1 MNELIVG
8 MGEIGNALM
17 QVLSRD
23 DTATMFAFD
32 IKDMKFHSVRRD
44 VKYMYQWKIYYMHVC
59 FPYSDTFEHDVL
71 GYIKRFE
78 PKVVIIHSTVLPG
91 TTAKLQGM
99 AKIPIVFSP
108 VRGVHQSMVDDLRY
122 YTKYISSI
130 RRRCLDSIRKH
141 FFKAGMSVGIYRD
154 PTDLEY
160 AKILC
165 DTTYY
170 HVLLAY
176 NQWTHILAKRHK
188 LDFDELWRFTGE
200 IHTKL
205 GNRPRMFFDDKG
217 IGGHC
222 VIQNTKLLNSL
233 LDDELLNLLLRIN
246 DEVVM
251 EGENDKT

>member
-108 VRGVHQSMVDDLRY
+108 VRGVHKTMVDDMLY
-122 YTKYISSI
+122 YRKFISSLKNSVLEDVKK
-130 RRRCLDSIRKH
+130 RFNKS
-141 FFKAGMSVGIYRD
+141 GMIVGTYGD
-154 PTDLEY
+154 PTTLEY

-170 HVLLAY
+170 HILIAY
-176 NQWTHILAKRHK
+176 NQWTHLVAKRRG
-188 LDFDELWRFTGE
+188 LDFDELWEFAYDIDR
-200 IHTKL
+200 KL
-205 GNRPRMFFDDKG
+205 GNRPVMFFDKKG

-222 VIQNTKLLNSL
+222 VIQNTKLLQTIHDDPL
-233 LDDELLNLLLRIN
+233 LQLLLSIN
-246 DEVVM
+246 DEVVN
-251 EGENDKT
+251 EGLR